1 MAEQKKYLDFKG
13 LGLYDVEIK
22 KSIDAKDVT
31 VLANAKTYADGLAGN
46 YEPSGSV
53 ATALNNA
60 KSYTDGEVAKVNATI
75 QEVKTK
81 ADKATADIAQTKQDL
96 ISTQSQLD
104 ALDAFAGE
112 LPEEATAETLVGYIQ
127 EKTNGI
133 ATDAALKELQSTVG
147 KHTGDITALK
157 AKDTE
162 LEGEINALEPRV
174 ATVEGKATAN
184 ENAIQVLNG
193 TGSGSVK
200 KAVDDALNA
209 FATNVSNDNVV
220 NTFKEL
226 VDYCATHSSEVA
238 EMAGNISK
246 NKGAITKLETYLGK
260 LPEGTKASDVIAYI
274 NELVTKE
281 QTRAQGVESG
291 LDTRI
296 KTLEGKL
303 GEGEGSIAEL
313 IATAK
318 AEAIA
323 TSQSYTNTEAGKA
336 KSGAVA
342 DAKTYTDTEVG
353 KVRAVADKN
362 TADITALKGSNHTHE
377 NKAVLDGITSDKV
390 DNWDNASTKAHEHAN
405 KAVLDGIDDA
415 KVTDWTNA
423 EANAKSYVD
432 TKIAEFK
439 PISREEIASL
449 FATV

>member
-60 KSYTDGEVAKVNATI
+60 KAYTDGEVAKVNATI

-96 ISTQSQLD
+96 ASTQGQLD

-112 LPEEATAETLVGYIQ
+112 LPEGANAETLVGYIQ

-147 KHTGDITALK
+147 KNTGDITALK

-162 LEGEINALEPRV
+162 LEGKVGALEPRV

-184 ENAIQVLNG
+184 ENALQVLNG

-209 FATNVSNDNVV
+209 FATDVSNDSVV

-238 EMAGNISK
+238 EMAGDISK

-260 LPEGTKASDVIAYI
+260 LPEGTKASDVITYI

-296 KTLEGKL
+296 KTLEGNL
-303 GEGEGSIAEL
+303 GEGEGSVAEL

-323 TSQSYTNTEAGKA
+323 TSQSYTDTEAGKA

-342 DAKTYTDTEVG
+342 DAKTYTDAEVG

-362 TADITALKGSNHTHE
+362 TADITALKGSNHTHG
-377 NKAVLDGITSDKV
+377 NKAILDGITSDKV

-432 TKIAEFK
+432 TKIAEFQ